1 MCHNLLK
8 LSDFVNLDL
17 SKFLTVSVAGLE
29 TFAADL
35 LEYNDLLGPAIV
47 TNNSGLDHCTLY
59 IRSADLYLT
68 LIVNEEYLVE
78 LHSSTFGRSKARYKD
93 LDTSLY
99 FHLLACDVYDS
110 VHLYKTF

>member
-17 SKFLTVSVAGLE
+17 SEFLTMSVAGLE

-35 LEYNDLLGPAIV
+35 LEYDDLLGPALV
-47 TNNSGLDHCTLY
+47 TNNSSLDYCTLY
-59 IRSADLYLT
+59 IRSADLYLA
-68 LIVNEEYLVE
+68 LIVYEEDLVE
-78 LHSSTFGRSKARYKD
+78 LHISTFGRSKTRNKD
-93 LDTSLY
+93 LDASLY

-110 VHLYKTF
+110 VHLKKLI